1 MTASRFHQILARK
14 MPARSGKQFLEGL
27 RRTQR
32 QLWVE
37 GERVGDVTTHPALT
51 GAAQTIAGVFDR
63 QHAFPDDCLTPDPET
78 GEPVNVGHMIPRS
91 VADLKRRNRG
101 LARIAEAT
109 VGLMGRTPDYM
120 NVKFAS
126 FAARAHDWRGAEG
139 RNEEG
144 AYNIVRFQKRIA
156 REDVSL
162 THTIIHPTPPQPRMS
177 STGRSRHGSTSR
189 TRS

>member
-1 MTASRFHQILARK
+1 

-101 LARIAEAT
+101 LARSAEAN

-126 FAARAHDWRGAEG
+126 FAARAHDWRGAWG

-144 AYNIVRFQKRIA
+144 LHTPVR
-156 REDVSL
+156 V
-162 THTIIHPTPPQPRMS
+162 P
-177 STGRSRHGSTSR
+177 
-189 TRS
+189 